1 MGGRRTSARTPV
13 ALLTL
18 LAGLVVAAGAVRE
31 LSPSD
36 AADLPRVEH
45 VVIVGVPGLDW
56 SDVTGAAA
64 PRLHRLAADGAVGD
78 LSTRSAT
85 SPTCPWDG
93 WVSLGAGN
101 RARFGSTASE
111 ASGCSDQRGA
121 PDLGASQPFTAV
133 VQENDDLD
141 FGAVP
146 GLLGAQV
153 RCATAIGAPAVL
165 AVSGSAGD
173 VRITDPAGSP
183 RRWAAVI
190 GRCPLT
196 LVATPPL
203 PEGPARERALHRLDV
218 QVDRLARALDG
229 SLLIV
234 AGIAES
240 GQATSHLHP
249 VVVSG
254 RGVAASWLQS
264 ASTGTAPYV
273 QLIDLAPTAVD
284 VLGGDVPSQMAGRPL
299 LTRDRTQSFT
309 AAVTDLE
316 DLDVAATEHERIGGG
331 AVWLLA
337 LLEIAVCGCAVLVLR
352 RRGSPWLTGG
362 LLLTA
367 SLPVATFLANALPWW
382 RSTWPW
388 LTVSALCLGFAVA
401 VAAASWYFTRR
412 RAICAPMLA
421 IATTTAAVIGLDV
434 LFGSRLQRNSLFG
447 YDAVIAGRFSGIG
460 NMPFGF
466 YASGAVFAYAVA
478 LAYVYRR
485 SGRHGAV
492 VVAVAWGVALL
503 GVNGAPG
510 LGADVGGVIALTPA
524 LVLTA
529 MLCLDVRVSPGRLGV
544 VAVLGFV
551 LVAAIAVADHAR
563 PAGQQT
569 HLGRFVGQVAD
580 GTAWTVVSRKGSSNL
595 YILTHS
601 PLSLMMVAFVVTMVW
616 GLRAGA
622 PVRRTVE
629 PYGQAAPACG
639 AGILT
644 IAVLGSALNDS
655 GIAVFA
661 ATGAVAVPL
670 LLALTSRTLAS
681 TGSKAH

>member
-1 MGGRRTSARTPV
+1 MSARTPV
-13 ALLTL
+13 AVLTL
-18 LAGLVVAAGAVRE
+18 LAGLVVAAGAVRV
-31 LSPSD
+31 LSTPA
-36 AADLPRVEH
+36 AADLPRDEH

-64 PRLHRLAADGAVGD
+64 PRLRRLATDGAVGD
-78 LSTRSAT
+78 LTTRSAA

-93 WVSLGAGN
+93 WISLGAGN
-101 RARFGSTASE
+101 RARFGSTA
-111 ASGCSDQRGA
+111 ADTSGCADQQGA
-121 PDLGASQPFTAV
+121 PDLAGSQPFTDV
-133 VQENDDLD
+133 VQENDDLN
-141 FGAVP
+141 FGAIP
-146 GLLGAQV
+146 GLLGTQV
-153 RCATAIGAPAVL
+153 RCTTAIGAPAVL
-165 AVSGSAGD
+165 AVSGNDSD
-173 VRITDPAGSP
+173 VRIADPASST
-183 RRWAAVI
+183 RSLRAAI

-196 LVATPPL
+196 LVAPPPL
-203 PEGPARERALHRLDV
+203 PEGSAREGALRNLDALVARLS
-218 QVDRLARALDG
+218 RALDG

-234 AGIAES
+234 AGISES
-240 GQATSHLHP
+240 GQATPHLHP

-254 RGVAASWLQS
+254 RGIAASWLQS
-264 ASTGTAPYV
+264 ASTGTAPYA

-299 LTRDRTQSFT
+299 LTRDRTQSFA
-309 AAVTDLE
+309 AAVADLA
-316 DLDVAATEHERIGGG
+316 DLDVAATEHKRIGGG
-331 AVWLLA
+331 AVWVLA
-337 LLEIAVCGCAVLVLR
+337 LLEIAVCVCAVLVLR

-362 LLLTA
+362 LLVTA

-382 RSTWPW
+382 RATWPA

-401 VAAASWYFTRR
+401 VAAASWLLTRR
-412 RAICAPMLA
+412 RAMWAPMLA
-421 IATTTAAVIGLDV
+421 VATTTAAVIGVDV
-434 LFGSRLQRNSLFG
+434 LLGSRLQRNSLFG
-447 YDAVIAGRFSGIG
+447 YDAVVAGRFSGIG

-466 YASGAVFAYAVA
+466 YASGAIFAYTVA

-485 SGRHGAV
+485 SGRRGAV

-503 GVNGAPG
+503 AVNGAPG

-529 MLCLDVRVSPGRLGV
+529 MLCLDVGVSAGRLGV

-551 LVAAIAVADHAR
+551 LVAGIAVADHAR
-563 PAGQQT
+563 PAEQQT
-569 HLGRFVGQVAD
+569 HLGRFVGQVVD

-601 PLSLMMVAFVVTMVW
+601 PLSLMMIAFVLTMVW
-616 GLRAGA
+616 GLRASG
-622 PVRRTVE
+622 PVRRTVK
-629 PYGQAAPACG
+629 PYGHAAVACG

-655 GIAVFA
+655 GIAVFGA
-661 ATGAVAVPL
+661 AGAVAVPL

-681 TGSKAH
+681 TDGNAH